1 METTLRRR
9 KDLKSEK
16 TKERKDKMSTSMREL
31 ASALAGIR
39 ECEARIADYREKI
52 KREEETCKR
61 LKEFGDKL
69 DVKFVRENTRLE
81 RTFGSLLL
89 DAYSVVRALF
99 FASPA
104 GVMIISAGRARWC
117 STVSEAVNVL
127 RKEKDEVEIWTEV
140 E

>member
-1 METTLRRR
+1 ME
-9 KDLKSEK
+9 
-16 TKERKDKMSTSMREL
+16 ERKDKMSTMREL

-52 KREEETCKR
+52 KREEEACRFLEK
-61 LKEFGDKL
+61 FGDKL
-69 DVKFVRENTRLE
+69 DIRFVQENSRIE
-81 RTFGSLLL
+81 RTLGTLLL
-89 DAYSVVRALF
+89 TSYSGVVRALF

-104 GVMIISAGRARWC
+104 GVMIVSAGRARWC

-140 E
+140 EESKE

>member
-1 METTLRRR
+1 ME
-9 KDLKSEK
+9 
-16 TKERKDKMSTSMREL
+16 ERKDKMSTAMREL
-31 ASALAGIR
+31 VSALAGIR

-52 KREEETCKR
+52 KREEEACRR

-69 DVKFVRENTRLE
+69 DVKFVRENSRIE
-81 RTFGSLLL
+81 ITFGTLFL
-89 DAYSVVRALF
+89 DVYSGVVRALF

>member
-1 METTLRRR
+1 MR
-9 KDLKSEK
+9 K
-16 TKERKDKMSTSMREL
+16 L

-61 LKEFGDKL
+61 LKEFGDKV
-69 DVKFVRENTRLE
+69 DVKFVREDTRLE

-99 FASPA
+99 FAAPA

-140 E
+140 EESKE

>member
-1 METTLRRR
+1 ME
-9 KDLKSEK
+9 
-16 TKERKDKMSTSMREL
+16 ERKNKMSTMREL
-31 ASALAGIR
+31 ASAVAGIR

-52 KREEETCKR
+52 KREEEACRR
-61 LKEFGDKL
+61 LKEFGDKV

-99 FASPA
+99 FDSPA